1 MRLTNQRVIQ
11 IHINKLIFRGLY
23 DIGAWSNIIF
33 HLKITFCL
41 IVLGIKDNKIPMNRV
56 ISSYNNEI
64 WLQVLNYF
72 FYNISVMLSNSRS
85 IIFCNVTYKLVEHSG
100 KNLSSMAKI

>member
-56 ISSYNNEI
+56 ISSYNKEI
-64 WLQVLNYF
+64 WLQVLN
-72 FYNISVMLSNSRS
+72 
-85 IIFCNVTYKLVEHSG
+85 
-100 KNLSSMAKI
+100 